1 MSASARATR
10 PTGRAGPRLPP
21 DDIVSARMTGALANP
36 FEANRSYLTR
46 LAYRMLGS
54 LSDAEDVVQDAW
66 LRWHESAPEALANP
80 RAWLGRV
87 VTRLCLD
94 LMKSARRKRETY
106 VGAWLPEPL
115 IETIGAAPSPDEAI
129 DVPYALQLALERL
142 SPLERAAFL
151 LHDVFDLPFS
161 EIADTLGRSEA
172 ACRQLVSRARRHV
185 REEDGPR
192 HPLSPDDARRYA
204 KAFFEAA
211 HSTDATI
218 LKSMLA
224 HDAILRADGGGKVN
238 SVLNPILGSDKIGRF
253 FAGIA
258 RHVERE
264 ARATTHYEFV
274 MINGLPGYVSLERG
288 ETVQAMALDIR
299 DGAVAAIYIIRN
311 PDKLGHVRRLLAGP

>member
-1 MSASARATR
+1 MTHGS
-10 PTGRAGPRLPP
+10 
-21 DDIVSARMTGALANP
+21 MTG

-66 LRWHESAPEALANP
+66 LRWHESTPEAVANP

-94 LMKSARRKRETY
+94 LLKSARRKRETY

-115 IETIGAAPSPDEAI
+115 IEAIGSAPSADEAI

-161 EIADTLGRSEA
+161 EIAETLGRSEA
-172 ACRQLVSRARRHV
+172 ACRQLVSRARRHA

-192 HPLSPDDARRYA
+192 HPLSPDEAQRYA
-204 KAFFEAA
+204 EAFFQAA

-218 LKSMLA
+218 LKGMLA
-224 HDAILRADGGGKVN
+224 QEAILRADGGGKVN
-238 SVLNPILGSDKIGRF
+238 SVLNPIFGSDKIGRF
-253 FAGIA
+253 FAGIS
-258 RHVERE
+258 RHAEQEGRP
-264 ARATTHYEFV
+264 TTRYEFV
-274 MINGLPGYVSLERG
+274 MINGLPGCISLERG

-299 DGAVAAIYIIRN
+299 DGAVTAIYILRN
-311 PDKLGHVRRLLAGP
+311 PDKLGHVRRLLTET

>member
-1 MSASARATR
+1 MTDAS
-10 PTGRAGPRLPP
+10 RAG
-21 DDIVSARMTGALANP
+21 

-66 LRWHESAPEALANP
+66 LRWHDSAPEAIANP

-115 IETIGAAPSPDEAI
+115 IEAIGAAPSPDEAI

-151 LHDVFDLPFS
+151 LHDVFDLPFA
-161 EIADTLGRSEA
+161 EIADTLGRSEV
-172 ACRQLVSRARRHV
+172 ACRQLVSRARRHA
-185 REEDGPR
+185 RDEGGPR
-192 HPLSPDDARRYA
+192 HPLSPDEARRYA

-253 FAGIA
+253 FAGIS
-258 RHVERE
+258 RHVERQ
-264 ARATTHYEFV
+264 APATTRYEFV
-274 MINGLPGYVSLERG
+274 TINGLPGYVSLERG
-288 ETVQAMALDIR
+288 ETVQTMALDIR
-299 DGAVAAIYIIRN
+299 DGAISTIYVIRN
-311 PDKLGHVRRLLAGP
+311 PDKLGHVRRLLAGT

>member
-1 MSASARATR
+1 MTNLSR
-10 PTGRAGPRLPP
+10 TG
-21 DDIVSARMTGALANP
+21 
-36 FEANRSYLTR
+36 FEAHRSSLTR

-66 LRWHESAPEALANP
+66 LRWHDSAPEAIASP

-94 LMKSARRKRETY
+94 LLKSARRKRETY

-115 IETIGAAPSPDEAI
+115 IEAIGGAPGADEAI

-151 LHDVFDLPFS
+151 LHDVFDLPFA

-172 ACRQLVSRARRHV
+172 ACRQLVSRARRHA
-185 REEDGPR
+185 RDEDGPR
-192 HPLSPDDARRYA
+192 HPLTPDEARRYA

-224 HDAILRADGGGKVN
+224 HDAVLHADGGGKVL
-238 SVLNPILGSDKIGRF
+238 SVLN
-253 FAGIA
+253 
-258 RHVERE
+258 
-264 ARATTHYEFV
+264 EFV

-288 ETVQAMALDIR
+288 ETMQAMALDIR

-311 PDKLGHVRRLLAGP
+311 PDKLGHVQRLLAEV

>member
-1 MSASARATR
+1 MSASARAIR
-10 PTGRAGPRLPP
+10 PTGRARPRLPP
-21 DDIVSARMTGALANP
+21 DDIAPARMTGTPATA

-66 LRWHESAPEALANP
+66 LRWHGSAPEAIANP

-115 IETIGAAPSPDEAI
+115 IETIGAAPSADEAV

-161 EIADTLGRSEA
+161 EIAETLGRSEA
-172 ACRQLVSRARRHV
+172 ACRQLVSRARRHA
-185 REEDGPR
+185 REDDGPR
-192 HPLSPDDARRYA
+192 HPLSPDDAQRYA

-264 ARATTHYEFV
+264 ARATTRYEFV
-274 MINGLPGYVSLERG
+274 MINGLPGYISVERG
-288 ETVQAMALDIR
+288 ETVQAIALDIR

-311 PDKLGHVRRLLAGP
+311 PDKLGHVQRLLEA

>member
-1 MSASARATR
+1 MTNAS
-10 PTGRAGPRLPP
+10 
-21 DDIVSARMTGALANP
+21 MTG

-66 LRWHESAPEALANP
+66 LRWHQSVPEAIANP

-115 IETIGAAPSPDEAI
+115 IEAIGGAPSQDEAI

-151 LHDVFDLPFS
+151 LHDVFDLPFA
-161 EIADTLGRSEA
+161 EIAETLGRSEA
-172 ACRQLVSRARRHV
+172 ACRQLVSRARRHA

-192 HPLSPDDARRYA
+192 HPLSPDEARRYA
-204 KAFFEAA
+204 QAFFQAA

-299 DGAVAAIYIIRN
+299 GGAVAAIYIIRN
-311 PDKLGHVRRLLAGP
+311 PDKLGHVRRLLAEA

>member
-1 MSASARATR
+1 
-10 PTGRAGPRLPP
+10 
-21 DDIVSARMTGALANP
+21 MTHGSMTA

-54 LSDAEDVVQDAW
+54 LCDAEDVVQDAW
-66 LRWHESAPEALANP
+66 LRWHDSAPEAIANP

-115 IETIGAAPSPDEAI
+115 IEAIGAAPSADEAI
-129 DVPYALQLALERL
+129 DVPYALQLAMERL

-161 EIADTLGRSEA
+161 EIADTLGRSEP
-172 ACRQLVSRARRHV
+172 ACRQLVSRARRHA
-185 REEDGPR
+185 RNENGPR
-192 HPLSPDDARRYA
+192 HPLSPDAARRYA

-218 LKSMLA
+218 LKGMLA
-224 HDAILRADGGGKVN
+224 HDAVLHADGGGKVL
-238 SVLNPILGSDKIGRF
+238 SVLNPILGSDRIGRF
-253 FAGIA
+253 FEGIS
-258 RHVERE
+258 RHVER
-264 ARATTHYEFV
+264 AGRTTTRYEFV

-288 ETVQAMALDIR
+288 EIVQAMALDIR
-299 DGAVAAIYIIRN
+299 DGAVSAIYIIRN
-311 PDKLGHVRRLLAGP
+311 PDKLGHVRRLLAET